1 MIVLDEESLRRL
13 QQEVI
18 HPNVDA
24 ICKRDTFLKKY
35 TVVPIRY
42 RDDGGFEFD
51 LPMAETTKGRS

>member
-24 ICKRDTFLKKY
+24 IRKRDTFLKEY
-35 TVVPIRY
+35 MDVPIRY

-51 LPMAETTKGRS
+51 LPKTMEQ